1 MSKEKNNITIKVFAL
16 LIAILLWNIV
26 MNKENPELPR
36 EIRNIPVSYS
46 NTSNLDRLG
55 LVIMEP
61 KEITAN
67 VKVKGRIND
76 MSDFSAKNIVVKIDL
91 SGYSEGQVRVPVTVS
106 LINQK
111 SSIAVTDWEPK
122 EVLFTFDKVITKDI
136 PIDIQVEGQLAE
148 NYLLGDVTSKS
159 QFISIRGPRTWVNE
173 VNRVVSSVD
182 INGITED
189 AVRTRPVQI
198 LDGQGNEVL
207 GVDKIPSVI
216 DINVSVLKTNAIPI
230 ELITENEL
238 PENFTITNIEISPRT
253 VSIKSKGNISKIEKI
268 NTKPIDINSLLEQTS
283 MEVELDLPEGVELL
297 NPREKT
303 IITYTIE
310 ETVVKDFNILI
321 KDVVLKNLDSTMSI
335 EPLDLEKQLT
345 VSLKGIKSVID
356 LISLEDLVV
365 EIDLLGLEEGTHSVQ
380 AKVGNIQGV
389 KVDAI
394 KPEPLDIR
402 LIKN

>member
-36 EIRNIPVSYS
+36 EIRNIPVTYS

-91 SGYSEGQVRVPVTVS
+91 SGHSEGQVRVPVTAS

-310 ETVVKDFNILI
+310 ETIVKDFNILI
-321 KDVVLKNLDSTMSI
+321 KDAVLKNLDSTMSI

-356 LISLEDLVV
+356 LISLENLVV

>member
-36 EIRNIPVSYS
+36 EIRNIPVTYS

-310 ETVVKDFNILI
+310 ETIVKDFNILI
-321 KDVVLKNLDSTMSI
+321 KDAVLKNLDSTMSI

-356 LISLEDLVV
+356 LISLENLVV

>member
-310 ETVVKDFNILI
+310 ETIVKDFNILI
-321 KDVVLKNLDSTMSI
+321 KDAVLKNLDSTMSI

-356 LISLEDLVV
+356 LISLENLVV

>member
-36 EIRNIPVSYS
+36 EIRNIPVTYS

-310 ETVVKDFNILI
+310 ETIVKDFNILI

-356 LISLEDLVV
+356 LISLENLVV

-394 KPEPLDIR
+394 KPEQLDIR

>member
-26 MNKENPELPR
+26 MNKENPEWPK
-36 EIRNIPVSYS
+36 EIRNIPATYS

-61 KEITAN
+61 KEITVN
-67 VKVKGRIND
+67 VKVNGRKND
-76 MSDFSAKNIVVKIDL
+76 MNDFSAKNVVVKVDL
-91 SGYSEGQVRVPVTVS
+91 SGHREGQVRVPITVS

-111 SSIAVTDWEPK
+111 SSIVVTDWEPK

-189 AVRTRPVQI
+189 AVRSRPVQI
-198 LDGQGNEVL
+198 LDGQGNEVI

-253 VSIKSKGNISKIEKI
+253 VSIKSKGNISNIEKI

-310 ETVVKDFNILI
+310 ETIVKDFNILL
-321 KDVVLKNLDSTMSI
+321 KDVVLKNLDTTMTL
-335 EPLDLEKQLT
+335 EPLDLEKELT

-356 LISLEDLVV
+356 LISVEDLVV
-365 EIDLLGLEEGTHSVQ
+365 EIDLLGLEEGTHTVQ
-380 AKVGNIQGV
+380 AKIGNIQGV
-389 KVDAI
+389 KVDSI

>member
-356 LISLEDLVV
+356 LISLENLVV